1 MSIDVFELARL
12 NGVTEGQVPL
22 EAAVRL
28 QADLRS
34 VSGAIEY
41 RLEGRIDASGR
52 PAARLSLRADL
63 PLTCDRC
70 GQLLTFHLEHQGSFY
85 FVREE
90 SELAALPITT
100 EDEAEPLLGSTS
112 FDVAALVEEEAIL
125 SLPISPRHAECT
137 PPADEAGS
145 AGAENPF
152 AVLSGLLQKRRR

>member
-12 NGVTEGQVPL
+12 NGVIEGQVPL

-52 PAARLSLRADL
+52 PAAHLSLQADL

-70 GQLLTFHLEHQGSFY
+70 AQLLMFHIEHQGSFY
-85 FVREE
+85 FVLDE
-90 SELAALPITT
+90 SELAALPITAA
-100 EDEAEPLLGSTS
+100 DDAEPLFGSNS
-112 FDVAALVEEEAIL
+112 FDVAALVEDETIL
-125 SLPISPRHAECT
+125 CLPISPRHAECA
-137 PPADEAGS
+137 PAADEAAS
-145 AGAENPF
+145 SRVVNPF
-152 AVLSGLLQKRRR
+152 AVLPGLLHKKGR